1 MTRKD
6 KTKNTSSKKMH
17 EIGEGED
24 GTLVQKYSKQAQ
36 RIHENSCRFIDALD
50 AVNNLQMALDTFEQ
64 QWDNIVML
72 DEYLQT
78 DFRKD
83 YEADERGKIDHS
95 VRRDILGQDTLYDF
109 LMDLRDLRDRM
120 EEVVSHMNI

>member
-1 MTRKD
+1 MQEI
-6 KTKNTSSKKMH
+6 KKAD
-17 EIGEGED
+17 D
-24 GTLVQKYSKQAQ
+24 GSIAPKYSKQEQ
-36 RIHENSCRFIDALD
+36 RIHENSCRFNDALD

-95 VRRDILGQDTLYDF
+95 IRRDILGQDTLYDF
-109 LMDLRDLRDRM
+109 LMDIRDLRDHM
-120 EEVVSHMNI
+120 EEVVSHINI

>member
-6 KTKNTSSKKMH
+6 KPQNSPSEKMQKIKKSDDGSSAP
-17 EIGEGED
+17 
-24 GTLVQKYSKQAQ
+24 KYSKQEQ
-36 RIHENSCRFIDALD
+36 RIHENSCRFNYALD
-50 AVNNLQMALDTFEQ
+50 AVNNLHMALDTFEQ

-95 VRRDILGQDTLYDF
+95 IRRDILGQDTLYDF
-109 LMDLRDLRDRM
+109 LMDIRDLRERM
-120 EEVVSHMNI
+120 EDIASRINI